1 MKLFCEIDRNA
12 LSSASIQI
20 HARENE
26 KSSHALSELG
36 ECKQNEESSSFQ
48 SVKI

>member
-36 ECKQNEESSSFQ
+36 EANKTKNPHRSNL
-48 SVKI
+48 